1 MKKKISPKRLI
12 GGVLFTVAFVIFA
25 YVSCSVAVHSSD
37 TRNYEITD
45 HGKNSLYG
53 YDRDRYLINHG
64 RADEASSAKVSAAY
78 TEPAAVQNE

>member
-37 TRNYEITD
+37 TRN
-45 HGKNSLYG
+45 
-53 YDRDRYLINHG
+53 
-64 RADEASSAKVSAAY
+64 
-78 TEPAAVQNE
+78 